1 MVLIPGVRDWEQ
13 LKEEP
18 VNVAGEPLH
27 FALATPESASLT
39 LPLTVITEVR
49 TTAPSRGVVTVTNG
63 GVLSSLT
70 VALVDAELPA
80 TSAVDRT
87 MDWELPSVLTST
99 GSGQDAIPDRA
110 SAQT

>member
-1 MVLIPGVRDWEQ
+1 MGLISGARGWEQ
-13 LKEEP
+13 MKEET

-27 FALATPESASLT
+27 FALATPQSASLT
-39 LPLTVITEVR
+39 LPLTVITEVV
-49 TTAPSRGVVTVTNG
+49 TTGPPGGFVTVTNG

-80 TSAVDRT
+80 TSAVVRK